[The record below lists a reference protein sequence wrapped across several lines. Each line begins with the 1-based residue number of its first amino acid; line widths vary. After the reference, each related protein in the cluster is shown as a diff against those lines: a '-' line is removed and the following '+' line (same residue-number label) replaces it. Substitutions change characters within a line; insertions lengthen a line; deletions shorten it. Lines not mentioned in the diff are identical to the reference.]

1 MPTHLENILRLLPET
16 KNVAVIVGSSPVERY
31 WASEL
36 KRDFQPFTNRVNIT
50 WFDELTLSDML
61 TQAATMPPNSAIFFL
76 LLIECSRVPYTQ
88 NRALEKF
95 REVANA
101 PIFGLGD
108 FELGR
113 GVVGGPA
120 LRTQAIGER
129 AAQVAIQILAGEPLH
144 RSERAAA
151 IRPPPA
157 QLENCGGG
165 ISVKLCCRPVALCN
179 FASRRSGSYTVG
191 KSPRP
196 RRLFCSRRP

>member
-1 MPTHLENILRLLPET
+1 M
-16 KNVAVIVGSSPVERY
+16 
-31 WASEL
+31 
-36 KRDFQPFTNRVNIT
+36 NIT

-76 LLIECSRVPYTQ
+76 LLIEDAAGVPYTQ

-129 AAQVAIQILAGEPLH
+129 AAQVAIQILAGEPPSRL
-144 RSERAAA
+144 RVAPLQYGSPSYDWRELRRWNISEALLPPGSVVQFRESTFWELYRWQIAVASAIVLFQTALIAGLLIERERRQRAAT
-151 IRPPPA
+151 
-157 QLENCGGG
+157 Q
-165 ISVKLCCRPVALCN
+165 
-179 FASRRSGSYTVG
+179 ASKATAESGQHREESRASGARSHRR
-191 KSPRP
+191 
-196 RRLFCSRRP
+196 